1 MCSLFPTEVSCS
13 IPVVGAAGES
23 QTLNG
28 LCVLTQNIINE
39 KIYLLLWFWFYLL
52 TLLTGCH
59 VLYRILVILLPFSRY
74 GTWYACPRNLDIP
87 ALHRHSVWFM

>member
-39 KIYLLLWFWFYLL
+39 KIYLVLWW
-52 TLLTGCH
+52 
-59 VLYRILVILLPFSRY
+59 
-74 GTWYACPRNLDIP
+74 WYALLAPLTVLFIAYR
-87 ALHRHSVWFM
+87 SVSDK